1 MKIMRNLR
9 SRRAFTLIE
18 LLVVIL
24 ILAILAALI
33 VPRVVGRTGDAKRAK
48 AATDISTLTGMLQ
61 QYRVDCDQYPSTED
75 GLMALRQQPSNV
87 NGWRGP
93 YSQKELPQV
102 LTDKTLSSLATAQT
116 WLPVAKVMPLT
127 SRANNSSHHD

>member
-1 MKIMRNLR
+1 MRNLR

-48 AATDISTLTGMLQ
+48 AATD
-61 QYRVDCDQYPSTED
+61 
-75 GLMALRQQPSNV
+75 
-87 NGWRGP
+87 
-93 YSQKELPQV
+93 
-102 LTDKTLSSLATAQT
+102 
-116 WLPVAKVMPLT
+116 
-127 SRANNSSHHD
+127 